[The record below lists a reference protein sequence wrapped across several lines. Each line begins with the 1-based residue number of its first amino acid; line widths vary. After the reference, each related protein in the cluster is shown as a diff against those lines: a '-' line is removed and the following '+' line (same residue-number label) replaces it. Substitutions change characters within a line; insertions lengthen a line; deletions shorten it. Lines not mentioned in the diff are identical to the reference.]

1 VLPIGDDNS
10 DRQRWPVVTA
20 VLIGLNVLVFL
31 YEWSLSWHTP
41 YALEA
46 FIRQWGVVP
55 LEYHVGADL
64 PPTISPLPWFCT
76 LVTAM
81 FLHGGWGHLGGNML
95 YLWIFG
101 DNVEDRLGRIPF
113 ALFYLVTGIIGSVVQ
128 IVAAPESR
136 VPVVGASGAI
146 SGVLGAYIV
155 MFPRKRVRVL
165 LFYFIMEVPALVVLG
180 LWALTQLLNGAGS
193 LTGGGAEEG
202 GVAYL
207 AHVGGFASGVL
218 GALIWR
224 AISPG
229 PRPRGR
235 LPFDY

>member
-1 VLPIGDDNS
+1 MIPIRDTIPARNPPIATWTLIIVNALAFLLELTMAPPELDYFARLFGIVPARYMHAEWAS
-10 DRQRWPVVTA
+10 AVGLSPSTYWP
-20 VLIGLNVLVFL
+20 FL
-31 YEWSLSWHTP
+31 TS
-41 YALEA
+41 
-46 FIRQWGVVP
+46 
-55 LEYHVGADL
+55 
-64 PPTISPLPWFCT
+64 
-76 LVTAM
+76 M
-81 FLHGGWGHLGGNML
+81 FLHGSGLHLLGNMWT
-95 YLWIFG
+95 LWIFG